1 MAKNQTS
8 NSSYES
14 VLKQVSTEKVSF
26 FSFSKIYPA
35 YITLIITLS
44 VSLGLW
50 QLVSSQFENET
61 RTNFDKTVTSIMTRF
76 ESEYVKHNQVLT
88 SVRGL
93 YDNLVEVVKDYFD
106 LYASIPTKT
115 LESLSSVI
123 YLASVPND
131 NYGNYVLRVRAQ
143 GLYYYD
149 IIPEGSRD
157 IYYPIQF
164 IVPYEK
170 NQHLS
175 GYDLGTINTFKKEL
189 IFARDNNKLTATPVF
204 NLKKDTS
211 EFFLISPV
219 YSKGVNLNNEKNRK
233 KYFEGAVILE
243 INSDK
248 FFNTSLGTGNQAD
261 TSVIFQ
267 VYNVNSTN
275 EKDIIFQS
283 KNANLLKQDYSP
295 DLEDERIFKIADKE
309 IKVKFYTIP
318 NYGGSIRKYAPILTL
333 GVSLLLSFLAFAFIV
348 NVINRKQSALNL
360 AERMTRSQRRIVES
374 SNDIIAVLDLNGYWK
389 SMNPASKKIL
399 NYEPD
404 ELVNHKIDDLF
415 ISDNEKEQFY
425 KIIDEPSEDLT
436 RKIDVLLKSKDGE
449 EKWISF
455 SLSVSRIEGLVYI
468 TGRDVTLEK
477 IAEEQEKIRNK
488 QILLAEQLSRE
499 ANEFKSSFFAKLS
512 LQLRNSLTGI
522 LGYLE
527 LLSFKAYESEEE
539 LDNYI
544 KEAEKSSREILNFI
558 METSDSW
565 GVSEADK
572 TKTSETD
579 SIRVMTAIKLE
590 KPILNAIENFN
601 SSKPKPFDFKI
612 DETIKNDIAVID
624 NIHFSKTLTTLFEL
638 FAYEIQNPKF
648 MLYSSVTKNDE
659 ITNLIIEINGANDL
673 SKQMIDLFNKNI
685 DHLLEILPKD
695 KNDIILNL
703 AIASSNFRMVN
714 GKMNIKYDGDKII
727 INIALQ
733 KQIQQQEEII

>member
-1 MAKNQTS
+1 MAKNQISAT
-8 NSSYES
+8 SYES
-14 VLKQVSTEKVSF
+14 VLRQVSTEKVSF
-26 FSFSKIYPA
+26 FSLSKIYPA

-44 VSLGLW
+44 VSIGLW
-50 QLVSSQFENET
+50 QLVRSQFENET
-61 RTNFDKTVTSIMTRF
+61 KTNFDKTITSIMTRF
-76 ESEYVKHNQVLT
+76 ESEYLKHNQVLT

-123 YLASVPND
+123 YLANVPND
-131 NYGNYVLRVRAQ
+131 NYGNYVLRIRAQ

-149 IIPEGSRD
+149 IIPEGTRD

-164 IVPYEK
+164 IVPYDN

-175 GYDLGTINTFKKEL
+175 GYDLGTLEIFKKEL
-189 IFARDNNKLTATPVF
+189 LKARDKNIVTATPIL
-204 NLKKDTS
+204 NLRKDTA

-219 YSKGVNLNNEKNRK
+219 YTKNVNLKEEKNRK

-243 INSDK
+243 INSNK
-248 FFNTSLGTGNQAD
+248 FFKTSLGTGNQAD

-267 VYNVNSTN
+267 VFNANSTN
-275 EKDIIFQS
+275 NKDIIFQS
-283 KNANLLKQDYSP
+283 KNVDLLKQDYTP
-295 DLEDERIFKIADKE
+295 DLEDERIFKIADKDFR
-309 IKVKFYTIP
+309 VKFYTIP
-318 NYGGSIRKYAPILTL
+318 NYGGSIRKYAPWLTL

-389 SMNPASKKIL
+389 SMNPASRKIL

-415 ISDNEKEQFY
+415 VYDEEKEQFF

-436 RKIDVLLKSKDGE
+436 RKIDVRLQSKNGE

-488 QILLAEQLSRE
+488 QIMLAEQLSRE
-499 ANEFKSSFFAKLS
+499 ANEFKSNFFAKLS

-527 LLSFKAYESEEE
+527 LLSFKAYESDEEP
-539 LDNYI
+539 
-544 KEAEKSSREILNFI
+544 
-558 METSDSW
+558 
-565 GVSEADK
+565 VSY
-572 TKTSETD
+572 THLT
-579 SIRVMTAIKLE
+579 L
-590 KPILNAIENFN
+590 P
-601 SSKPKPFDFKI
+601 
-612 DETIKNDIAVID
+612 TI
-624 NIHFSKTLTTLFEL
+624 
-638 FAYEIQNPKF
+638 
-648 MLYSSVTKNDE
+648 YSV
-659 ITNLIIEINGANDL
+659 
-673 SKQMIDLFNKNI
+673 
-685 DHLLEILPKD
+685 
-695 KNDIILNL
+695 
-703 AIASSNFRMVN
+703 
-714 GKMNIKYDGDKII
+714 
-727 INIALQ
+727 
-733 KQIQQQEEII
+733 